1 MKNPT
6 NKDRANVVLNVAKD
20 VRKNICKCNRDA
32 EGFSEHA
39 IECPYRQMVEAA
51 LICMAVTGTP
61 AELNERKAQA
71 FVTIQNPAY
80 TEKEIDELAAHFA
93 ESMIH
98 FLSSSTA
105 QPRPVCPLCNGNSK
119 PGDCSCPCQ
128 MDADLHRKYYGADL
142 LSETFVYNGV
152 CGTCKEKIRDDP
164 LTGTRCACTYKPS
177 KTSYVLKKPPYEGEF
192 MQTCAPPDIAIPPPA
207 IYTVIGAALDEE
219 AKRLTGY
226 IRLFWDKEQTKPET
240 DQEFRERVL
249 DKIDHPRYEDSQ
261 ILHRAN
267 LRRNARQRSYA
278 ATGID
283 LDLWGSIYGVER
295 ERDPTY
301 EETDDEL
308 RRRILREIGR
318 NQ

>member
-20 VRKNICKCNRDA
+20 VRRNICLCNRDA

-51 LICMAVTGTP
+51 LVCMAVTRTP

-71 FVTIQNPAY
+71 F
-80 TEKEIDELAAHFA
+80 A
-93 ESMIH
+93 ESVVH
-98 FLSSSTA
+98 FLTSSIA
-105 QPRPVCPLCNGNSK
+105 QPRPVCPMCNGNSK
-119 PGDCSCPCQ
+119 PGDWSCPCQ
-128 MDADLHRKYYGADL
+128 VDADLHRKYYGVD
-142 LSETFVYNGV
+142 LSETFFYNGV

-164 LTGTRCACTYKPS
+164 LTGTRCACTDKPL
-177 KTSYVLKKPPYEGEF
+177 KASYALKKSPYESEF
-192 MQTCAPPDIAIPPPA
+192 MQTCALPYIAIPPPV

-249 DKIDHPRYEDSQ
+249 DKLDHPRYEDSQ

-267 LRRNARQRSYA
+267 LRRNARQRSCA

-283 LDLWGSIYGVER
+283 LDLWGSTYGVER

-308 RRRILREIGR
+308 RRRILRKIGR